1 MDALQTPPLTLCV
14 SKATLAASGAATT
27 WSTTGATLYAIK
39 GKAYTTSAAS
49 SAASPTS
56 DAALGTTF
64 ASNTL
69 AANQGTVFV
78 WCYDGSSTT
87 AATAIKV
94 CQGSEEALD
103 ASGNF
108 LKAPDFP
115 GIPDTLAPDFPGLSD
130 TLAPFAY
137 TVVKNGSTGSAW
149 TFGTSNWNAT
159 GITLAHQ
166 DVMTL
171 PGRPQVA

>member
-56 DAALGTTF
+56 DGVLGTTF
-64 ASNTL
+64 ASKPL
-69 AANQGTVFV
+69 AANTGTVFV

-94 CQGSEEALD
+94 AQGSVELLD
-103 ASGNF
+103 VSSNF
-108 LKAPDFP
+108 LK
-115 GIPDTLAPDFPGLSD
+115 APDFPGLSD

-171 PGRPQVA
+171 PGRPQVS

>member
-1 MDALQTPPLTLCV
+1 MDALQTPPLTMCV

-27 WSTTGATLYAIK
+27 WSTTGATLYCIK

-56 DAALGTTF
+56 DGSLGTTF

-94 CQGSEEALD
+94 CQGSEESLD

-108 LKAPDFP
+108 IKAPDFP
-115 GIPDTLAPDFPGLSD
+115 GIPDTLC
-130 TLAPFAY
+130 PFAY

-171 PGRPQVA
+171 PGRPQVS

>member
-1 MDALQTPPLTLCV
+1 MDALQIPQLTMCV

-27 WSTTGATLYAIK
+27 WSTTGSTLYCIK
-39 GKAYTTSAAS
+39 GKAYTTSAAA

-56 DAALGTTF
+56 DGALGTMF

-103 ASGNF
+103 VSGNF
-108 LKAPDFP
+108 LRAPEFP
-115 GIPDTLAPDFPGLSD
+115 GIPDTLV
-130 TLAPFAY
+130 PFAY
-137 TVVKNGSTGSAW
+137 TIVKNGSTGSAW

-171 PGRPQVA
+171 PGRPQVS

>member
-39 GKAYTTSAAS
+39 GKAYTTSAAA

-56 DAALGTTF
+56 DASAGTTF
-64 ASNTL
+64 ASKPL
-69 AANQGTVFV
+69 AANTGTVFV

-94 CQGSEEALD
+94 VQGSVESLD
-103 ASGNF
+103 VSGNF
-108 LKAPDFP
+108 LKAPDFAN
-115 GIPDTLAPDFPGLSD
+115 IPDTLC
-130 TLAPFAY
+130 PFAY
-137 TVVKNGSTGSAW
+137 SIVRNGSTGSAW

>member
-1 MDALQTPPLTLCV
+1 MDSLQQIPLTLCT
-14 SKATLAASGAATT
+14 SKAALSASGAATT

-49 SAASPTS
+49 GAASPTT
-56 DAALGTTF
+56 DAATGTTF
-64 ASNTL
+64 ASKPL
-69 AANQGTVFV
+69 AANTGTVFV

-94 CQGSEEALD
+94 VQGTVEALD
-103 ASGNF
+103 VSGNF
-108 LKAPDFP
+108 LKAPDFSN
-115 GIPDTLAPDFPGLSD
+115 IPD

-137 TVVKNGSTGSAW
+137 SIVRAGSTASNW

-159 GITLAHQ
+159 GITVAHQ

-171 PGRPQVA
+171 PGRPQVS

>member
-1 MDALQTPPLTLCV
+1 MDTLQTAPLTMCV

-27 WSTTGATLYAIK
+27 WSTTGATLYCIK
-39 GKAYTTSAAS
+39 GKAYTTSAAA

-56 DAALGTTF
+56 DAVLGTTF

-103 ASGNF
+103 VSGNF
-108 LKAPDFP
+108 LKAPEFP
-115 GIPDTLAPDFPGLSD
+115 AVSD
-130 TLAPFAY
+130 TLCPFAY
-137 TVVKNGSTGSAW
+137 TIVKNGSTGSAW

>member
-39 GKAYTTSAAS
+39 GKAYSTAAAS

-56 DAALGTTF
+56 DVTKGTTF
-64 ASNTL
+64 ASAPL
-69 AANQGTVFV
+69 AANTGTVFV
-78 WCYDGSSTT
+78 WAYNGNGI
-87 AATAIKV
+87 AATGVRVA
-94 CQGSEEALD
+94 QGSVEALD
-103 ASGNF
+103 AAGNF

-115 GIPDTLAPDFPGLSD
+115 GVSD
-130 TLAPFAY
+130 DLAPFAY
-137 TVVKNGSTGSAW
+137 TIVRNGSTGSAW

>member
-27 WSTTGATLYAIK
+27 WSTTGATLYCIK

-103 ASGNF
+103 VSGNF

-115 GIPDTLAPDFPGLSD
+115 GIPD

-171 PGRPQVA
+171 PGRPQVS

>member
-1 MDALQTPPLTLCV
+1 M
-14 SKATLAASGAATT
+14 
-27 WSTTGATLYAIK
+27 
-39 GKAYTTSAAS
+39 
-49 SAASPTS
+49 
-56 DAALGTTF
+56 
-64 ASNTL
+64 
-69 AANQGTVFV
+69 FV

-94 CQGSEEALD
+94 VQGSVESLD
-103 ASGNF
+103 VSGTF
-108 LKAPDFP
+108 LKAPDFAN
-115 GIPDTLAPDFPGLSD
+115 IPDTLC
-130 TLAPFAY
+130 PFAY
-137 TVVKNGSTGSAW
+137 SIVRNGSTGSAW

>member
-115 GIPDTLAPDFPGLSD
+115 GAPDTLAPV
-130 TLAPFAY
+130 AY
-137 TVVKNGSTGSAW
+137 TVVKHGSTGSAW

>member
-1 MDALQTPPLTLCV
+1 MDSLQVPPLTMCV
-14 SKATLAASGAATT
+14 SKAALAVSGAATT
-27 WSTTGATLYAIK
+27 WSTTGATLYCIK
-39 GKAYTTSAAS
+39 GKAYTTSAAA

-56 DAALGTTF
+56 DATTGTTF
-64 ASNTL
+64 ASAPLAINT
-69 AANQGTVFV
+69 GTVFV

-94 CQGSEEALD
+94 AQGTVTSLD
-103 ASGNF
+103 AAGNF
-108 LKAPDFP
+108 LTAPQFP
-115 GIPDTLAPDFPGLSD
+115 ALADTLC
-130 TLAPFAY
+130 PFSY

-159 GITLAHQ
+159 GITGVTTPQ

-171 PGRPQVA
+171 PGRPQVS

>member
-39 GKAYTTSAAS
+39 GKAYTTSAAA

-56 DAALGTTF
+56 DASAGTTV
-64 ASNTL
+64 ASKPL
-69 AANQGTVFV
+69 AANTGTVFV

-94 CQGSEEALD
+94 VQGSVESLD
-103 ASGNF
+103 VSGNF
-108 LKAPDFP
+108 LKAPDFAN
-115 GIPDTLAPDFPGLSD
+115 IPDALC
-130 TLAPFAY
+130 PFAY
-137 TVVKNGSTGSAW
+137 SIVRNGSTGSNW